1 MTTTKFFDLTHD
13 EVCLALVDY
22 IQRNNDEQIEGTYTL
37 YINTKNGK
45 IETCTL
51 NSNECDKK

>member
-1 MTTTKFFDLTHD
+1 MKTTKLFDLTHE

-22 IQRNNDEQIEGTYTL
+22 IQRNSDEKIESVQTL
-37 YINTKNGK
+37 YVNTKNGK

-51 NSNECDKK
+51 ELNKETP

>member
-1 MTTTKFFDLTHD
+1 MLSDLTHE

-22 IQRNNDEQIEGTYTL
+22 IQRNSDEKIESVQTL
-37 YINTKNGK
+37 YVNTKNGK

-51 NSNECDKK
+51 ELNKETL